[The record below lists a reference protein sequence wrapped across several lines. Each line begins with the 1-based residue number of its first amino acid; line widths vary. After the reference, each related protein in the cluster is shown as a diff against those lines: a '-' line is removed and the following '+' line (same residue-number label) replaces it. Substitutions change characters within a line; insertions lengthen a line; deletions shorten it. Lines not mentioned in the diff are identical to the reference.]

1 MNRKEL
7 IKRYVVFIT
16 GLFFIGVGVAF
27 TKHSALGVSPI
38 SSVANILSLKFS
50 SLSIGN
56 WLIINNCVMILGQI
70 LILRKDFKIYQLLQ
84 IPLSFFLGW
93 FTDLGMMFISLV
105 QLNNYFSKMLV
116 LLTGIL
122 ITAFG
127 ISLTVIADVILNA
140 GEALVK
146 AVSDKWHLEFGYVK
160 VGFDVFC
167 VISSVVLS
175 MVFFNG
181 QIIGTREGTIISA
194 LCAGLAVKFFTKHI
208 RKYVEKII
216 ML

>member
-1 MNRKEL
+1 
-7 IKRYVVFIT
+7 
-16 GLFFIGVGVAF
+16 
-27 TKHSALGVSPI
+27 
-38 SSVANILSLKFS
+38 
-50 SLSIGN
+50 
-56 WLIINNCVMILGQI
+56 MILGQI

-160 VGFDVFC
+160 VGLDVFC
-167 VISSVVLS
+167 VITSVVLS